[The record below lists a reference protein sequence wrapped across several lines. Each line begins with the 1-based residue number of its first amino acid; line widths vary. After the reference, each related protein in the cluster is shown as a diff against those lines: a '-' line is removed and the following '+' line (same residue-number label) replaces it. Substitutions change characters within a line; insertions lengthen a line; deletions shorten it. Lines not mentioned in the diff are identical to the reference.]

1 MLPAL
6 NIQQRGNRER
16 EEEIRVS
23 PSLGCDEGMQH
34 NLFLYCDKTDSL
46 ARAFECIGWVSLQCL
61 LIGEII
67 SLNTFKV
74 SFVIITNMIYKEN
87 LRIYFTILDECF
99 SLCKEKVYRH
109 GYM

>member
-1 MLPAL
+1 MHW
-6 NIQQRGNRER
+6 G
-16 EEEIRVS
+16 
-23 PSLGCDEGMQH
+23 GFH
-34 NLFLYCDKTDSL
+34 
-46 ARAFECIGWVSLQCL
+46 WQCL

-99 SLCKEKVYRH
+99 PLCVGMVICEKNDLNERAKADVKIPIFCDCEQ
-109 GYM
+109 